1 MLCDYPNLSYHQV
14 PSATVSELGV
24 QCIIVY
30 IYIYD
35 SGPPKHNEFKS
46 TLPAAK

>member
-30 IYIYD
+30 IYMTQDRPSIMNL
-35 SGPPKHNEFKS
+35 SQRCQRPSN
-46 TLPAAK
+46 